1 MLACIASRP
10 IRPRLAS
17 IFILCCALA
26 VVLPSHASLADDTIT
41 VNLYES
47 YGVYTLDAPPPE
59 MRPIV
64 LAVPTAFLYR
74 PDAKT
79 TRAWGVNLLT
89 YYPTFTSTKDPEN
102 AHFGL
107 ECIGVCNGRILVS
120 VANRTHSITPSSP
133 NMGNFIAKARLKWW
147 QPPFM
152 PPNAQT
158 RTLRSVE
165 PFDQAF
171 EQALFNPD
179 GTVGEVERIYMHRPK
194 IEGPYDLTATC
205 VVKSTRTTCTLHFSL
220 TCNPTVYLSVNGID
234 GSYLSRSIDIR
245 EKTDRFVSAM
255 IRDSN
260 CKDEN

>member
-1 MLACIASRP
+1 MLAKQPSRP
-10 IRPRLAS
+10 IKLLSAS
-17 IFILCCALA
+17 ISVLCCAFA
-26 VVLPSHASLADDTIT
+26 AAFPPYASLADDVVT

-47 YGVYTLDAPPPE
+47 YGVYNLDSPPPE

-64 LAVPTAFLYR
+64 LAIPSAFLFGS
-74 PDAKT
+74 DANN

-107 ECIGVCNGRILVS
+107 ECIGICNGRILVS

-133 NMGNFIAKARLKWW
+133 NMGDFIAKARLKWW

-152 PPNAQT
+152 PSNAQT
-158 RTLRSVE
+158 RTLPPVE
-165 PFDQAF
+165 PFAQGF

-179 GTVGEVERIYMHRPK
+179 GTVGEVERIYVHRPK

-205 VVKSTRTTCTLHFSL
+205 VVNSPRTTCTLHFSL
-220 TCNPTVYLSVNGID
+220 TCNPTVYLSINGID
-234 GSYLSRSIDIR
+234 GSYLSRSTDIR

-255 IRDSN
+255 IRDPN
-260 CKDEN
+260 CKA